1 MGVMPLFF
9 SFYLMRGVK
18 MKKLLKKLKKYVG
31 FQIFDT
37 PNWVG
42 DKMIK
47 IWEKDGKA
55 VLVCEKWEYIEAL
68 GFTKKQLKKI
78 RHALK

>member
-1 MGVMPLFF
+1 
-9 SFYLMRGVK
+9 
-18 MKKLLKKLKKYVG
+18 MKKLLKRLKKYTG
-31 FQIFDT
+31 FQLFDN

-47 IWEKDGKA
+47 IWAKDGKE